1 VEFINANG
9 KVLFKRFCNT
19 EISFVALRQWK
30 SAIDYI
36 QNRFAVRIIP
46 IIDSVDENSSDT
58 RSNVSREPEAK
69 SHSTTIKLRDDWALI
84 AGHRTFKI
92 EYKEF
97 IRNYLQKKLLF
108 YLKLSF
114 YILDQAFG
122 GNVEINDDDATY
134 TGTFPRHLDGSRS
147 EVKFGNKTN
156 EFMTKFRSE
165 KFEKLNENQVQ
176 ILRTS
181 SDTVAFTRTNAND
194 YLVATKAREMPELKR
209 KLFGES
215 NPPKPSKPKVN
226 PSVSSLTKSTS
237 IYPITTVDRMSM
249 FSIETFEGRLQRYLK
264 ETFHVEL
271 TCEKSNNNEK
281 TKGPK
286 NSIRLKITGP
296 ANDVE
301 NAIEDIDNLFSS
313 LRTKKFD
320 NTTGKKRLKFLGE
333 KKSSSF
339 IFRW

>member
-1 VEFINANG
+1 
-9 KVLFKRFCNT
+9 
-19 EISFVALRQWK
+19 
-30 SAIDYI
+30 
-36 QNRFAVRIIP
+36 
-46 IIDSVDENSSDT
+46 
-58 RSNVSREPEAK
+58 
-69 SHSTTIKLRDDWALI
+69 
-84 AGHRTFKI
+84 
-92 EYKEF
+92 
-97 IRNYLQKKLLF
+97 
-108 YLKLSF
+108 
-114 YILDQAFG
+114 
-122 GNVEINDDDATY
+122 
-134 TGTFPRHLDGSRS
+134 
-147 EVKFGNKTN
+147 
-156 EFMTKFRSE
+156 MTKFRSE

-209 KLFGES
+209 KLFEKS
-215 NPPKPSKPKVN
+215 NPPKPSNPKVN
-226 PSVSSLTKSTS
+226 PSVSSLTKSTSLLSLNASTS